1 MTLPVVA
8 APKGRMTEAE
18 AIQAGR
24 SASKLRDLRE
34 LRSIRENG
42 QHRTPGQ
49 IKLAGLD
56 HLALALSNEEVDA
69 VIALLIERHSTFLAS
84 LDVELEEPAR

>member
-24 SASKLRDLRE
+24 SASKLHDLRE
-34 LRSIRENG
+34 LRSIREQR

-49 IKLAGLD
+49 LKLIGLED
-56 HLALALSNEEVDA
+56 LAVGLSNEEVDA
-69 VIALLIERHSTFLAS
+69 VIALLIERHSTFLAG
-84 LDVELEEPAR
+84 LDVELAEPAR

>member
-34 LRSIRENG
+34 LRDIRESG

-49 IKLAGLD
+49 IKLVGLQD
-56 HLALALSNEEVDA
+56 LAVGLTNDEVDA
-69 VIALLIERHSTFLAS
+69 VIALLIERHSTFLAG
-84 LDVELEEPAR
+84 LDVELEEPAL